1 MTETGEYDPA
11 EQAQRIAEAQAGAR
25 YFADMAQALQASL
38 SWDTERMGTEL
49 YPVVMRAL
57 DAIEEAREAS
67 EEAAK
72 ALEDRRDKLTTEMN
86 AHRERVQ
93 INVKIPQALYDEME
107 KLKIVRKLAE
117 KEDLTTTDLVTEL
130 LTGYMDQHRDE
141 IREMEE
147 RIGHRIGEPREQIET
162 TENDE
167 R

>member
-1 MTETGEYDPA
+1 MTETGEYDPS
-11 EQAQRIAEAQAGAR
+11 EMAQRIAEAQAGAR
-25 YFADMAQALQASL
+25 YFADMAQSLQSSL
-38 SWDTERMGTEL
+38 TWDTERAGDL
-49 YPVVMRAL
+49 YPVMMDAL
-57 DAIEEAREAS
+57 NGIEDTREAC

-72 ALEDRRDKLTTEMN
+72 ALEDMADALKREMY
-86 AHRERVQ
+86 AYGGRVQ
-93 INVKIPQALYDEME
+93 INVKIPQELYDEME

-130 LTGYMDQHRDE
+130 LTGYMGRHQDE

-147 RIGHRIGEPREQIET
+147 RMGQRIGEPREQRET